1 VTISR
6 LEAALWTSALIA
18 CVGATV
24 AWRRALSPAG
34 ALASSAVSVPSDVR
48 TFDSESLHA
57 AVEAVVESNPFRLD
71 RRPAQVAYDPELEGA
86 APAPPPPP
94 PVPKPSL
101 SLAGIVG
108 GPPWE
113 ALVDGIPGREGSALV
128 RGGQVVGELR
138 VRSVDARKV
147 VIEGADT
154 VWTLTL
160 RKPWQ

>member
-1 VTISR
+1 MLV
-6 LEAALWTSALIA
+6 LIA
-18 CVGATV
+18 CAGTAF
-24 AWRRALSPAG
+24 AWRRALSGASTFASPAP
-34 ALASSAVSVPSDVR
+34 SVPADVR
-48 TFDSESLHA
+48 TFESESLDA
-57 AVEAVVESNPFRLD
+57 AVEVTVESNPFRLD

-94 PVPKPSL
+94 PAPKPSL
-101 SLAGIVG
+101 SLAGIIG

-113 ALVDGIPGREGSALV
+113 ALIDGIPGREGSVLV
-128 RGGQVVGELR
+128 RGGQTVGELH
-138 VRSVDARKV
+138 VRSVNAGKA